1 MYMYKLGVIGD
12 KDTVLAFK
20 ALGLETFPVID
31 ADKAKITL
39 RKLAN
44 EKYAV
49 VFITEQI
56 AEKISDT
63 ISEFVEKVLPAII
76 LIPNNSGSLGIGT
89 RNVKASVEKA
99 IGVDILFE
107 SGGEEIETR

>member
-1 MYMYKLGVIGD
+1 MCMYKLGVIGD

-20 ALGLETFPVID
+20 ALGFETFPVVD
-31 ADKAKITL
+31 AGKASITL
-39 RKLAN
+39 RKLAAQ
-44 EKYAV
+44 KYAV
-49 VFITEQI
+49 VFITEQV
-56 AEKISDT
+56 AEKILDT
-63 ISEFVEKVLPAII
+63 ISEFIDSVLPAII